1 MRRPGLGRH
10 TPWRQAGVSLVEL
23 MVGLAVGMMVVAGMA
38 LMFAN
43 ASRSAAELEKSMRH
57 IENARHALDLLAE
70 DLSMAGYFGTA
81 AASGFADSDS
91 PCAAA
96 GVLAASLNATHAA
109 GSPTTLPL
117 PLRGYT
123 ASEAAALGCLPAD
136 WKTGT
141 PVMVLRRLDTTPLAA
156 SAAPVGALVL
166 QASHFMDDV
175 APFMATASGTGLV
188 LRDRLGNP
196 NLVRRFLVRIY
207 YLARCSECAG
217 TGDGIPTLKRLELRD
232 SGMVSVPLAE
242 GIEQVAFDYG
252 FDTSG
257 DGVPDQWLGL
267 AGASGLAES
276 QATALAGWGN
286 VVAARLTV
294 LSRSTEAT
302 PGYLDARSYN
312 LGLQGSTPYLV
323 PASSDAFK
331 RRVGTTTV
339 RLQSVAG
346 LRETP

>member
-1 MRRPGLGRH
+1 MSRRGQGRLA
-10 TPWRQAGVSLVEL
+10 PRRQTGVSLVEL
-23 MVGLAVGMMVVAGMA
+23 MVGLAVGMIVVAGMA

-43 ASRSAAELEKSMRH
+43 ASRSSAELEKSMRH

-81 AASGFADSDS
+81 AASSFADSTS
-91 PCAAA
+91 PCATA
-96 GVLAASLNATHAA
+96 GVLAAALNSTHAA
-109 GSPTTLPL
+109 GTPTTLPL

-141 PVMVLRRLDTTPLAA
+141 PVVVLRRLDTTALAA
-156 SAAPVGALVL
+156 SAAPVGTLVL
-166 QASHFMDDV
+166 QSSHYPDDV
-175 APFMATASGTGLV
+175 PPFMATTSGTGLV

-196 NLVRRFLVRIY
+196 NLARRFVLRIY
-207 YLARCSECAG
+207 YLSRCSECAG
-217 TGDGIPTLKRLELRD
+217 TGDGIPTLRRLELRD
-232 SGMVSVPLAE
+232 SGLVSVPLAE

-257 DGVPDQWLGL
+257 DGIPDRWIGL
-267 AGASGLAES
+267 AGAAGLTES
-276 QATALAGWGN
+276 QAAALAGWGN
-286 VVAARLTV
+286 VVAARITV
-294 LSRSTEAT
+294 LSRNTEAT
-302 PGYLDARSYN
+302 PGYQDTRSYS
-312 LGLQGSTPYLV
+312 LGLQGSSPYLV
-323 PASSDAFK
+323 PAAGDAFK
-331 RRVGTTTV
+331 RRLGTTTV

>member
-1 MRRPGLGRH
+1 MNRLGPYRH
-10 TPWRQAGVSLVEL
+10 TPRQAGVSLVEL

-43 ASRSAAELEKSMRH
+43 ASRSSAELEKSMRH

-81 AASGFADSDS
+81 AANGFADSVS

-109 GSPTTLPL
+109 GTPTTLPL

-123 ASEAAALGCLPAD
+123 AGEATALGCMPAD
-136 WKTGT
+136 WKADT
-141 PVMVLRRLDTTPLAA
+141 PVMVLRRLDTTTLAA
-156 SAAPVGALVL
+156 SAAPVGTLVL
-166 QASHFMDDV
+166 QASHHPDDV
-175 APFMATASGTGLV
+175 PPFMATASGTGLV
-188 LRDRLGNP
+188 LRDRYGDP
-196 NLVRRFLVRIY
+196 NRVRRFVLRIY
-207 YLARCSECAG
+207 YLARCSECTG

-232 SGMVSVPLAE
+232 SGLVPVPLAE

-257 DGVPDQWLGL
+257 DGVPDRWLGL
-267 AGASGLAES
+267 AGASGIAES
-276 QATALAGWGN
+276 QAAASAGWGN
-286 VVAARLTV
+286 VVAARVTV
-294 LSRSTEAT
+294 LSRSTEAS
-302 PGYLDARSYN
+302 PGYLDSRSYN
-312 LGLQGSTPYLV
+312 LGLQGSSGYLV
-323 PASSDAFK
+323 PAFADAYK